1 MIFFVWNDTPISAQT
16 SSEFSH
22 HSIVFCLGLN
32 VHHSLETIV
41 MSTCDRRC
49 QLNVCSGEGNDL
61 EANLAMIFGVLD
73 SVNGLLSILIA
84 ILFGYLQIRQL
95 RQLHRRQPIV
105 DEPAEEVP
113 ARQQLVEHSIEDTAH
128 AA

>member
-1 MIFFVWNDTPISAQT
+1 
-16 SSEFSH
+16 
-22 HSIVFCLGLN
+22 
-32 VHHSLETIV
+32 